1 MRVATPAVVS
11 PAVTAYTRTPPPEPT
26 TPWREAEFCVIDLE
40 TTGLD
45 AAMDETIS
53 FAALKIAHGRLRL
66 NDVRYQRIRPRRMP
80 DAETIRIHGL
90 RSSDLVDAPRLS
102 EVLDGLLEALTGRAL
117 VAHVA
122 SIEAGFLAAALRT
135 NGLRLVNPIVDT
147 AALAA
152 ELFRRRGQPV
162 LDSDSIGLSPLA
174 RALGLPVHRP
184 HHADG
189 DALTTA
195 QVFLALATHL
205 DVLEPQTVGSLERYG
220 KRAGGGSPL
229 RPALARGL
237 ARFTRSADRRR

>member
-1 MRVATPAVVS
+1 MATPAVVS

-26 TPWREAEFCVIDLE
+26 TPWRDAEFCVIDLE

-45 AAMDETIS
+45 PAMDEMIS
-53 FAALKIAHGRLRL
+53 FAALRISHGRLRL
-66 NDVRYQRIRPRRMP
+66 NDVRCERIRPRRMP

-102 EVLDGLLEALTGRAL
+102 EVLDGLLEALTGTAL

-122 SIEAGFLAAALRT
+122 SIEAGFLVPALRT
-135 NGLRLVNPIVDT
+135 YGLRLVNPIVDT

-152 ELFRRRGQPV
+152 ELFRRRGQPTGV
-162 LDSDSIGLSPLA
+162 PESIGLSPLA

-205 DVLEPQTVGSLERYG
+205 DVLEPQTVGSLASYG
-220 KRAGGGSPL
+220 NRARRRSTL
-229 RPALARGL
+229 RPALAHGV
-237 ARFTRSADRRR
+237 ARLTRRAEPRR